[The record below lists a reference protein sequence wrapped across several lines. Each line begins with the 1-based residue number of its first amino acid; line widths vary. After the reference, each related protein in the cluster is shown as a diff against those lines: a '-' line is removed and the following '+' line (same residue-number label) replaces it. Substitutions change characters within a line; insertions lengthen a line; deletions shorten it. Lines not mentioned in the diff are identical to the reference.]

1 MLKIIIS
8 IFPLISFLF
17 SDKNINADSLTVST
31 TGNDSSH
38 VEEHISLSL
47 NERMIN
53 EFLQGILP
61 IRDTGK
67 ALLITY
73 NWALI
78 NPRLDIEQ
86 DTALFFSDIEISVG
100 PVKTIKKI
108 EGHVSVKFD
117 RDSNKIILK
126 IEEAK
131 VILDINLL
139 GKNVVLTELDIAS
152 YFSNPFKLNGPEP
165 ISSNIEYKLPNGEIR
180 KLSVHTEKSE
190 LTLAKDAIEVL
201 TTLQFNKISD

>member
-1 MLKIIIS
+1 MEG
-8 IFPLISFLF
+8 PL
-17 SDKNINADSLTVST
+17 
-31 TGNDSSH
+31 
-38 VEEHISLSL
+38 
-47 NERMIN
+47 
-53 EFLQGILP
+53 FLQGILP

-73 NWALI
+73 NWSLI

-139 GKNVVLTELDIAS
+139 G
-152 YFSNPFKLNGPEP
+152 
-165 ISSNIEYKLPNGEIR
+165 
-180 KLSVHTEKSE
+180 
-190 LTLAKDAIEVL
+190 
-201 TTLQFNKISD
+201 

>member
-1 MLKIIIS
+1 MSKLVIL
-8 IFPLISFLF
+8 IFPLIAFLF
-17 SDKNINADSLTVST
+17 GIENLNIDSLRIST
-31 TGNDSSH
+31 IDNDSSY
-38 VEEHISLSL
+38 VEHISLLL

-53 EFLQGILP
+53 DFLQGILP

-67 ALLITY
+67 ALLLTY
-73 NWALI
+73 NWSLI
-78 NPRLDIEQ
+78 NPHIDIEK

-108 EGHVSVKFD
+108 EGHVSIKFD
-117 RDSNKIILK
+117 QDINKIILK

-131 VILDINLL
+131 VIIDINIL
-139 GKNVVLTELDIAS
+139 GKNIVLTELDIAS

-180 KLSVHTEKSE
+180 KLSVHTVKSE
-190 LTLAKDAIEVL
+190 LTLAKDAIEVS
-201 TTLQFNKISD
+201 TTLQFNKIVD